1 MANKMT
7 TVGCGRVRDHRYR
20 GSKEFDEMIKSS
32 PLGAWV
38 RQNGAKDCYRGG
50 GKPSTRECKSNS
62 VYMRSA
68 KIQLIAKTDA
78 CENATQKGVPFFGD
92 GYIKKQRVR
101 YQLAR
106 SVYRKQPAVGGN
118 KEKEHASIYNQA
130 ALPLAMIG

>member
-38 RQNGAKDCYRGG
+38 RQNGTKDCYKGKKKK
-50 GKPSTRECKSNS
+50 KPSTRECKSNS

-68 KIQLIAKTDA
+68 KFQLIAKTDA
-78 CENATQKGVPFFGD
+78 CGNATQKGVTFFGD
-92 GYIKKQRVR
+92 RYIKKQRVR

-106 SVYRKQPAVGGN
+106 SVYRKQPAVGEN
-118 KEKEHASIYNQA
+118 K
-130 ALPLAMIG
+130 